1 MTITH
6 LHPADNPGKAF
17 FAGRDEHVKPLGEYD
32 EDGQEILGLSPEM
45 AVMIF
50 MERISDEMSGRD
62 PFPKG
67 RIWWQTLKNLARQRG
82 IPALHI
88 QQLEQALSADELNQ
102 LAIIRAVNR
111 WTAKFSPEDMIR
123 SVFNVVPA

>member
-45 AVMIF
+45 AVLIF
-50 MERISDEMSGRD
+50 MERISDELSARD
-62 PFPKG
+62 RFPKG

-82 IPALHI
+82 IPDLHI
-88 QQLEQALSADELNQ
+88 KQLEQALSAAELNQ
-102 LAIIRAVNR
+102 LAIIRALNR
-111 WTAKFSPEDMIR
+111 WTPRLPAIDMVGI
-123 SVFNVVPA
+123 FQGG